1 MVVADVPKRHYQLQR
16 LHVHDSPFRNSISG
30 VQATVFGGT
39 SALGSVFG
47 GMLTKM
53 GSQCIYP
60 YRTTGTIWDTRYK
73 ELKTTADLGN
83 KAYIK
88 LTDFTSEKE
97 VAFSLKDSNVVV
109 SCIGSHVWA
118 KRDKDFED
126 ANIRIPMAIA
136 KAAKNSQK
144 VKRFIYLSAAGADP
158 NSHSRRLRTKWI
170 GE

>member
-1 MVVADVPKRHYQLQR
+1 MHE
-16 LHVHDSPFRNSISG
+16 SPFRNSISG
-30 VQATVFGGT
+30 IQATLFGAT
-39 SALGSVFG
+39 SALGSVTG
-47 GMLTKM
+47 GMLSGF
-53 GSQCIYP
+53 GSHCIYP
-60 YRTTGTIWDTRYK
+60 YRNSNTIWDSRFK
-73 ELKTTADLGN
+73 EIKTTADLGN

-97 VAFSLKDSNVVV
+97 VAYSLKDSNVVI

-118 KRDKDFED
+118 KTDKEFED
-126 ANIRIPMAIA
+126 SNIRVPMAIA
-136 KAAKNSQK
+136 KAAKNSSK